1 MDKQA
6 VVPRRRLAWAAVV
19 IGAVM
24 VAAAMASPAQAA
36 KYVVLYKQE
45 DVASDAGTTI
55 KRAGGSVVASYPQI
69 GVVIAESDSASFAS
83 SLANDSR
90 IDGAA
95 STAGFGVAVDDEEA
109 SGPPEGGL
117 PNSPVDDSAE
127 PLFPLQWNMRQIH
140 TPEAH
145 AITGGSS
152 DVLVADIDSGVD
164 FTHPDLAPNID
175 FAKSVDCSS
184 GAPNQNP
191 AAWFDVNGHGTATAG
206 IIAAAANGVGIVG
219 VAPNVRLAAIRAGT
233 AAGFVFPEMVV
244 CAFMW
249 SATHGVDVTNN
260 SYFVDPW
267 YFNCRNDEEQR
278 AIWTAQRRA
287 IRFAMQQGVSVV
299 AAAANQSD
307 DLAHPTRDILSPD
320 FPPGSAEERR
330 VRNDCAVIPAE
341 IPGVIGVSA
350 TGIFQ
355 FKAFYSNY
363 GSGVVDVTAPS
374 ADRRLQSPPDFPNGR
389 IVSTFPFGG
398 YGFIGG
404 TSAATP
410 HVTGVA
416 ALVASRFGP
425 MSPGRV
431 AAMIEQT
438 ADPMACP
445 DAATLA
451 LFVPFPQTSNGEPQI
466 CQGGVG
472 YNSWYGHGQVNA
484 LSAVTHEP

>member
-6 VVPRRRLAWAAVV
+6 VGPRRRLAWAGVAFGAVV
-19 IGAVM
+19 L
-24 VAAAMASPAQAA
+24 AAAMASPAQAA

-45 DVASDAGTTI
+45 GVASDAGTTI

-90 IDGAA
+90 IEVAA
-95 STAGFGVAVDDEEA
+95 STAGFGVAVDDEGA
-109 SGPPEGGL
+109 SDPPEGGL

-145 AITGGSS
+145 AITGGSPE
-152 DVLVADIDSGVD
+152 VLVADIDSGVD

-219 VAPNVRLAAIRAGT
+219 VAPNVRLAAVRAGT
-233 AAGFVFPEMVV
+233 PEGFVFPEMVV

-249 SATHGVDVTNN
+249 SATHGVNVTNN

-278 AIWTAQRRA
+278 AIWKAQRRA

-299 AAAANQSD
+299 AAAANQSE
-307 DLAHPTRDILSPD
+307 DLAHATS
-320 FPPGSAEERR
+320 
-330 VRNDCAVIPAE
+330 NDCAVIPVE

-350 TGIFQ
+350 DGSRQIKTW
-355 FKAFYSNY
+355 YSNY
-363 GSGVVDVTAPS
+363 GAGVIQVAAPS
-374 ADRRLQSPPDFPNGR
+374 GDRRLQPTPDVLRGLV
-389 IVSTFPFGG
+389 ITTFPGG
-398 YGFIGG
+398 YGAFTG
-404 TSAATP
+404 TSAAAP
-410 HVTGVA
+410 HVAGVA
-416 ALVASRFGP
+416 ALVQSRFGP
-425 MSPGRV
+425 MSPGAV
-431 AAMIEQT
+431 AAVINQT
-438 ADPMACP
+438 ADPIGCP

-451 LFVPFPQTSNGEPQI
+451 LFAPFPQTSNGEPQS
-466 CQGGVG
+466 CQGGTG
-472 YNSWYGHGQVNA
+472 YNSWYGHGEVNA
-484 LSAVTHEP
+484 LRAVTHEP